1 MTQQHSNAICKAT
14 GTHDWQET
22 VSHTYRTCKRS
33 SCRAAQR
40 LVAGTWKNVV
50 QVSPIHQQQEATTS
64 SSLLW
69 SAQQWN
75 ALTFP
80 YPGYD
85 SARERYMEQQYHKAV
100 TDEHRYRATHRKTMG
115 GGA

>member
-1 MTQQHSNAICKAT
+1 MPQQINPLCKAT
-14 GTHDWQET
+14 GSHDWQET

-33 SCRAAQR
+33 GCRAAQR
-40 LVAGTWKNVV
+40 LVAGTWK
-50 QVSPIHQQQEATTS
+50 QVASPSPTHQQQDIAS

-69 SAQQWN
+69 GTQQWN

-85 SARERYMEQQYHKAV
+85 PAREQYMEQQYHKAV
-100 TDEHRYRATHRKTMG
+100 TDEQHYRAAHRKI

>member
-1 MTQQHSNAICKAT
+1 MTQQINPVCKAT
-14 GTHDWQET
+14 GEHDWQET
-22 VSHTYRTCKRS
+22 LSHTYRTCKRS
-33 SCRAAQR
+33 GCRAAER
-40 LVAGTWKNVV
+40 LVAGTWKRVTH
-50 QVSPIHQQQEATTS
+50 VSPTHQQQDTTS

-85 SARERYMEQQYHKAV
+85 PARERYMEQQYYKAV
-100 TDEHRYRATHRKTMG
+100 TEEQRYHATHRTTKG
-115 GGA
+115 GV

>member
-1 MTQQHSNAICKAT
+1 MTQQINPVCKAT

-33 SCRAAQR
+33 GCRAAQR
-40 LVAGTWKNVV
+40 LVAGTWKHVT
-50 QVSPIHQQQEATTS
+50 SSSTPREQQDTVS

-69 SAQQWN
+69 GTQQWN

-85 SARERYMEQQYHKAV
+85 PERERYMEQQYHKAV
-100 TDEHRYRATHRKTMG
+100 TEEHHYRATHRTTRG
-115 GGA
+115 GI